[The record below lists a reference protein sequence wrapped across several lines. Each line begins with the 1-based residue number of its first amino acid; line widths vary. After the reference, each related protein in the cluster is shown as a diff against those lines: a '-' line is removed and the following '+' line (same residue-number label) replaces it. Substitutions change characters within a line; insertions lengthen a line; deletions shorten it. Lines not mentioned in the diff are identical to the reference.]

1 MATLYSDL
9 PLIAAQS
16 IRILTILPNKATE
29 QIQCTLQVVHLPEA
43 PEYEALSYVWGT
55 QDPPTRII
63 CNGIPT
69 AVGPNLAAAMQQ
81 IRLVDKPRLVWID
94 ALCIAQTDLKE
105 RSAQVAFMQVIYQR
119 ASRVLMWLGVDDDGS
134 VEVAL
139 GLIDKAVQLAR
150 HETGSRKIGPN
161 DIGVEL
167 PSLERN
173 LSRGFPPPQD
183 PSWKALVRL
192 YENPYF
198 ARVWV
203 WQEVYNAAS
212 VITVIGDHRQE
223 WDHFGLATQ
232 WFVCKG
238 YAKLI
243 LGLGC
248 STCVVYL
255 YALAKLKARGGHPGR
270 LEETLSGVARRTRA
284 TDPRDKVYALLG
296 LSNAGD
302 ILLQDRRTT
311 LYPDYEKAVVDVYID
326 TIRYFLQNPSPGQ
339 IQSLIFLSISS
350 LSNTV
355 DGSSQHRFPSWV
367 PPWDTN
373 FVDWRFSSSTEA
385 ISYRAAKDKEV
396 CFGFNDLRYSLFL
409 KGFHVDYIK
418 TVDNYFYGLGTSANR
433 PDLWRAVK
441 TLWILTVRQLEKTN
455 RCHNREGLSLA
466 FALAL
471 AVYAPINALKVQHIF
486 NASDFVAYCNSHLEA
501 ETKDMSEE
509 ERTQHLASFPMPVHN
524 ESIEGKGILFEE
536 SICVT
541 KPFFLTNTGFI
552 GRCHA
557 LARAGDQLCIFYG
570 ATTPHILKPR
580 PDHHKLIGDC
590 YVPGL
595 MYGEALEM
603 SPVEC
608 WFELR

>member
-192 YENPYF
+192 YENPYL
-198 ARVWV
+198 
-203 WQEVYNAAS
+203 QECGSGRKY
-212 VITVIGDHRQE
+212 IMRHR
-223 WDHFGLATQ
+223 
-232 WFVCKG
+232 
-238 YAKLI
+238 
-243 LGLGC
+243 
-248 STCVVYL
+248 S
-255 YALAKLKARGGHPGR
+255 
-270 LEETLSGVARRTRA
+270 
-284 TDPRDKVYALLG
+284 LL
-296 LSNAGD
+296 
-302 ILLQDRRTT
+302 
-311 LYPDYEKAVVDVYID
+311 
-326 TIRYFLQNPSPGQ
+326 
-339 IQSLIFLSISS
+339 
-350 LSNTV
+350 
-355 DGSSQHRFPSWV
+355 
-367 PPWDTN
+367 
-373 FVDWRFSSSTEA
+373 
-385 ISYRAAKDKEV
+385 
-396 CFGFNDLRYSLFL
+396 
-409 KGFHVDYIK
+409 
-418 TVDNYFYGLGTSANR
+418 
-433 PDLWRAVK
+433 
-441 TLWILTVRQLEKTN
+441 
-455 RCHNREGLSLA
+455 
-466 FALAL
+466 
-471 AVYAPINALKVQHIF
+471 
-486 NASDFVAYCNSHLEA
+486 
-501 ETKDMSEE
+501 
-509 ERTQHLASFPMPVHN
+509 
-524 ESIEGKGILFEE
+524 
-536 SICVT
+536 
-541 KPFFLTNTGFI
+541 
-552 GRCHA
+552 
-557 LARAGDQLCIFYG
+557 
-570 ATTPHILKPR
+570 
-580 PDHHKLIGDC
+580 
-590 YVPGL
+590 
-595 MYGEALEM
+595 
-603 SPVEC
+603 
-608 WFELR
+608 